1 VEVRLTG
8 DTFDAAAEAAR
19 AHVAATG
26 SVYVP
31 PFDDPAIIE
40 GQGTIGAEIL
50 SDLPDVDAVLL
61 PVGGGGLAA
70 GVGTYI
76 KMLRPDVE
84 VWGVEPEGAPSMT
97 AALEAGGPVT
107 LPSIDRFV
115 DGAAV
120 KRVGDVT
127 FELCRAALSGMTLV
141 PEGAVCS
148 TILQLYQEEAI
159 VVEPAGE
166 RGTGEEGGW
175 GEGGGSRQAAMAA
188 RTVLPW
194 HGSLPSLSLSHPVTH
209 LTRPPAHTTAG
220 ALSVAALAHH
230 RDAIRGR
237 KVVAVVSG
245 SNNDIDRLAEI
256 QERALAHQRLK
267 LYFLISFAQRPGAL
281 RDFLNSI
288 LGPGDDITRF
298 EYLQRTNKEQGP
310 ALVGVE
316 VLRPEDGDALLARMR
331 AAGVDFTEVRRD
343 DKLYGFLL

>member
-1 VEVRLTG
+1 MRLTG

-26 SVYVP
+26 SLYVP

-50 SDLPDVDAVLL
+50 ADLPDVDAVLL

-76 KMLRPDVE
+76 KMLRPDVD

-97 AALEAGGPVT
+97 AALEAGAPVT

-127 FELCRAALSGMTLV
+127 FALCRSALSGMTLV

-166 RGTGEEGGW
+166 EGGR
-175 GEGGGSRQAAMAA
+175 GCGKECAGGQAVDTGSG
-188 RTVLPW
+188 
-194 HGSLPSLSLSHPVTH
+194 HIG
-209 LTRPPAHTTAG
+209 
-220 ALSVAALAHH
+220 
-230 RDAIRGR
+230 
-237 KVVAVVSG
+237 K
-245 SNNDIDRLAEI
+245 
-256 QERALAHQRLK
+256 
-267 LYFLISFAQRPGAL
+267 
-281 RDFLNSI
+281 
-288 LGPGDDITRF
+288 
-298 EYLQRTNKEQGP
+298 
-310 ALVGVE
+310 
-316 VLRPEDGDALLARMR
+316 
-331 AAGVDFTEVRRD
+331 
-343 DKLYGFLL
+343 